1 MVIFHSYVTN
11 YQRVPST
18 QGFPIPSAASLG
30 DREHPH
36 LPSGRRT
43 AAIGWTLV
51 ILVERMVFF
60 KHLGEIINAIVI

>member
-1 MVIFHSYVTN
+1 MVYHPTKVSPFQPMAHG
-11 YQRVPST
+11 VPK
-18 QGFPIPSAASLG
+18 G
-30 DREHPH
+30 DRDTQD

-60 KHLGEIINAIVI
+60 KHLGEIINGTLW